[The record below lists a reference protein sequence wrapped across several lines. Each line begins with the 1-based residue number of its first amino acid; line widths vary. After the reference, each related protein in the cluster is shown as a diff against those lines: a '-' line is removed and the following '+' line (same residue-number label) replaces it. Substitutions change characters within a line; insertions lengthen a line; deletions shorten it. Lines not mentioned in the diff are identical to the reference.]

1 MSNEFHDDITGTDIH
16 VVHFKTFA
24 DATARTSE
32 VYVTADIGKVVKQTD
47 TEEYYVVIS
56 TAPTFK
62 LLTPGVDADIKVAV
76 DSGATADFLGA
87 TDGVGAVRVD
97 DAIVKVD
104 GGDFITL
111 KVDINGESSATVA
124 SGDEILIA
132 DVDDSNN
139 IKKVTAQS
147 IADLFSV
154 TSVNDMDFSFFAQKH
169 SDGIIIPETSVFVFA
184 ARFIFRGTTL
194 VGTPTSI
201 SVCYLVE
208 DASNAASVKIFDATN
223 SLAIAE
229 VGSLVST
236 TPDIADLGTIS
247 NLPTGAAIFEIQGKL
262 TTDTKGDDLNIFAL
276 NIGF

>member
-1 MSNEFHDDITGTDIH
+1 MSNEFHDDITGSDIH
-16 VVHFKTFA
+16 VVHFQTFA
-24 DATARTSE
+24 DSTARLAGTF
-32 VYVTADIGKVVKQTD
+32 VPADIGKVVKQTD
-47 TEEYYVVIS
+47 TEEYFVVIDDS
-56 TAPTFK
+56 PLTFK
-62 LLTPGVDADIKVAV
+62 LITPGTDADVKVAV

-97 DAIVKVD
+97 DGIIKTD

-111 KVDINGESSATVA
+111 KVDINAEA
-124 SGDEILIA
+124 SVTPANGDEILIA
-132 DVDDSNN
+132 DVSDSNN
-139 IKKVTAQS
+139 IKKITVQS
-147 IADLFSV
+147 ITDLSS
-154 TSVNDMDFSFFAQKH
+154 SVNDMDFSFFSQQH
-169 SDGIIIPETSVFVFA
+169 SDGIIIKETDVFVFA

-194 VGTPTSI
+194 VGTPATI

-208 DASNAASVKIFDATN
+208 DATNAASVKIFDATN

-236 TPDIADLGTIS
+236 TPDIADLGTLS